1 MTGPINRGLTPF
13 GSPACFRHLPLTHLP
28 GHNTTALLG
37 AVLGRRPRC
46 LPLLSDTPGSPAM
59 RPTRFHLIGVL
70 AILTVA
76 GWTAWATACPFC
88 SMQGQTLT
96 GDVGQASMVLFGT
109 LKDPRLNNDGTGTT
123 DLHIEA
129 VVKKHDI
136 LGDKKVLTLPRY
148 VRTDDKKY
156 LIFCDVF
163 KGKVDPYRGVPVE
176 ANSDIVKYLTG
187 ALAVKDKDN
196 ATRLRFFFDFLDNA
210 DLEIAN
216 DAYKEFGNADYKDY
230 KEMAKQLPAER
241 IVKWLQDAKTPT
253 FRFGLYASMLG
264 HCGTE
269 KDAEVL
275 HQLLDDPKKR
285 VSSGLDGVMA
295 GYIMLKPKEGWS
307 YLVGVLKDTKK
318 DFLFRYAGLRAVRF
332 LLDQRAD
339 VLPKSDLVQGV
350 LPLLE
355 QSDIADLAM
364 EDLRKWKSWET
375 LDKVLALSD
384 KESHNIPIIR
394 RAILR
399 FALSCP
405 GDKAAEYVTAMRK
418 KDGDWVKEV
427 EELLRLESTPSK

>member
-1 MTGPINRGLTPF
+1 
-13 GSPACFRHLPLTHLP
+13 
-28 GHNTTALLG
+28 
-37 AVLGRRPRC
+37 
-46 LPLLSDTPGSPAM
+46 
-59 RPTRFHLIGVL
+59 
-70 AILTVA
+70 
-76 GWTAWATACPFC
+76 
-88 SMQGQTLT
+88 MQGQTLT
-96 GDVGQASMVLFGT
+96 GDVGQASMVLYGT
-109 LKDPRLNNDGTGTT
+109 LKDARLNNDGTGST
-123 DLHIEA
+123 DLQIEA
-129 VVKKHDI
+129 IVKKHDI

-148 VRTDDKKY
+148 VPADDKNPKKF

-216 DAYKEFGNADYKDY
+216 DSYKEFGNADYKDY

-241 IVKWLQDAKTPT
+241 IAKWLQDPKTPT

-264 HCGTE
+264 HCGSD

-307 YLVGVLKDTKK
+307 YLTGVLKDTKK

-332 LLDQRAD
+332 FLDQRPD
-339 VLPKSDLVQGV
+339 VLPKADLVQGV
-350 LPLLE
+350 LPLLD

-375 LDKVLALSD
+375 LDKVLALSG
-384 KESHNIPIIR
+384 KESHNVPIIR

-405 GDKAAEYVTAMRK
+405 GDKAAQYVADMRK
-418 KDGDWVKEV
+418 KDADWVKEV
-427 EELLRLESTPSK
+427 EELLRLESTPTK

>member
-1 MTGPINRGLTPF
+1 
-13 GSPACFRHLPLTHLP
+13 
-28 GHNTTALLG
+28 
-37 AVLGRRPRC
+37 
-46 LPLLSDTPGSPAM
+46 M
-59 RPTRFHLIGVL
+59 RPAQFRLIGVL
-70 AILTVA
+70 AVVTA
-76 GWTAWATACPFC
+76 ACWAAWATACPFC

-96 GDVGQASMVLFGT
+96 GDVGQASMVLYGT
-109 LKDPRLNNDGTGTT
+109 LKDARLNNDGTGST
-123 DLHIEA
+123 DLQIEA
-129 VVKKHDI
+129 IVKKHDI

-148 VRTDDKKY
+148 VPADDKNPKKF

-216 DAYKEFGNADYKDY
+216 DSYKEFGNADYKDY

-241 IVKWLQDAKTPT
+241 IAKWLQDPKTPT

-264 HCGTE
+264 HCGSD

-307 YLVGVLKDTKK
+307 YLTGVLKDTKK

-332 LLDQRAD
+332 FLDQRPD
-339 VLPKSDLVQGV
+339 VLPKADLVQGV
-350 LPLLE
+350 LPLLD

-375 LDKVLALSD
+375 LDKVLALSG
-384 KESHNIPIIR
+384 KESHNVPIIR

-405 GDKAAEYVTAMRK
+405 GDKAAQYVADMRK
-418 KDGDWVKEV
+418 KDADWVKEV
-427 EELLRLESTPSK
+427 EELLRLESTPTK